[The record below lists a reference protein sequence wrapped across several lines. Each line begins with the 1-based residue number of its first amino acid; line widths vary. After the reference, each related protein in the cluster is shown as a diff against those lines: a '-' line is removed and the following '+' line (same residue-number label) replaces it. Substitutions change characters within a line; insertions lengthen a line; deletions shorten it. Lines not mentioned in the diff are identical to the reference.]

1 MRYMAQRKGC
11 YRRVAATGLVVAI
24 IIATVGIL
32 LYQRLGGPE
41 GARYWMAERALNAVE
56 AHLLMKAPDGN
67 WLRKPDGVSTEE
79 IRAQFERV
87 RRAIVDRQTDLVQL
101 NQILRA
107 YQSKFQNT
115 QLATGETIEFLN
127 TIERTIVSEANVGG

>member
-1 MRYMAQRKGC
+1 MAQRKGC
-11 YRRVAATGLVVAI
+11 YRRMATTGLVVVI
-24 IIATVGIL
+24 ITAAVGVL

-67 WLRKPDGVSTEE
+67 WLRKPDGISAEE
-79 IRAQFERV
+79 IRSQFERV
-87 RRAIVDRQTDLVQL
+87 REATIDRQTDLIQL
-101 NQILRA
+101 NQIFRE

-115 QLATGETIEFLN
+115 RPSTNEVIQFLN
-127 TIERTIVSEANVGG
+127 AIEGTIVSKAGG

>member
-1 MRYMAQRKGC
+1 MAQRKGC
-11 YRRVAATGLVVAI
+11 YQRVATTGLI
-24 IIATVGIL
+24 VGITVAAVGVL

-67 WLRKPDGVSTEE
+67 WLRKPDGISAEE
-79 IRAQFERV
+79 VRSRFERV
-87 RRAIVDRQTDLVQL
+87 RKATADRQTDLIRL
-101 NQILRA
+101 NQTLKD

-115 QLATGETIEFLN
+115 QPATSELIEFLN
-127 TIERTIVSEANVGG
+127 AIEETVVSKASVGG

>member
-1 MRYMAQRKGC
+1 MAQRKGC
-11 YRRVAATGLVVAI
+11 YRRMATTGLVVVI
-24 IIATVGIL
+24 ITAAVGVL

-67 WLRKPDGVSTEE
+67 WLRKPDGISAEE
-79 IRAQFERV
+79 IRSQFERV
-87 RRAIVDRQTDLVQL
+87 REATIDRQTDLIRL
-101 NQILRA
+101 NQILRE

-115 QLATGETIEFLN
+115 RPSTNEVIQFLN
-127 TIERTIVSEANVGG
+127 AIEGTIVSKAGG

>member
-1 MRYMAQRKGC
+1 MAQRKGC
-11 YRRVAATGLVVAI
+11 YRRVATTGVVVLI
-24 IIATVGIL
+24 IIAVVGVL

-67 WLRKPDGVSTEE
+67 WLRKPDGVSAEE

-87 RRAIVDRQTDLVQL
+87 RKAIVDRQTDLIPL
-101 NQILRA
+101 NQILRE
-107 YQSKFQNT
+107 YQSKFQTT
-115 QLATGETIEFLN
+115 QPATSEVIQFLN
-127 TIERTIVSEANVGG
+127 AIEGTIVSKANVGG